1 MEAFDRTQKNAME
14 ANMKKIIGAATA
26 TVLGLGAFTTSAI
39 AETIVTADVLNVR
52 EKPTTESKVVEKVK
66 EGQKL
71 KVIHT
76 EEGWSKIDLNGK
88 ELFVSS
94 EYTKDIYHV
103 TANLLNVRTEA
114 NTESEILGRLKQDDV
129 IESTHQVKDGWLQ
142 FEYKGKT
149 AYANVSFLSSTA
161 LIEKKAEEK
170 TKRVAKVQK
179 AVKAKEEVKT
189 QKEAKVQEIAKAKE
203 TTKEQKETK
212 AEEIVKP
219 KEEAKVTERVK
230 VKEETKAE
238 EIVKPK
244 EEAKVTERV
253 KVKEETKAEEI
264 VKPKE
269 EAKVKEIEKEEAKA
283 QEIEKAKE
291 EAKAQEIAKA
301 KEEAKAQEIEKA
313 KEEAKAQEIAKAKEE
328 AKAQEIEK
336 AKEEEKAQE
345 IAKAKEEEKAQ
356 EIAKAKEE
364 EKAQEIAK
372 AKEEAKAQEIA
383 KAKEEAKAREIE
395 KAKEE
400 AKAKAQEIAKAK
412 KEAQAREIEEAKA
425 KEATKTQEVSKNNTQ
440 SAKRELTVVA
450 TAYTADPSENGTYG
464 GRVLTAMGHD
474 LTANPN
480 MRIIAVDPK
489 VIPLGSK
496 VWVEGYG
503 EAIAG
508 DTGSAI
514 KGNRIDVL
522 MGSKS
527 KAMNWGRQ
535 TVKVKVL

>member
-1 MEAFDRTQKNAME
+1 
-14 ANMKKIIGAATA
+14 MKKVIGAATA
-26 TVLGLGAFTTSAI
+26 TVFGLGAFTTTAT

-66 EGQKL
+66 NGQEL
-71 KVIHT
+71 KVINT
-76 EEGWSKIDLNGK
+76 EDGWSKIELNGK
-88 ELFVSS
+88 EVFVSS
-94 EYTKDIYHV
+94 EFTKDVYHV

-114 NTESEILGRLKQDDV
+114 NTDSEILGRLKKDDV

-161 LIEKKAEEK
+161 PTEKKTEEK
-170 TKRVAKVQK
+170 TKQVAKVQK
-179 AVKAKEEVKT
+179 SVKEKKEIKT
-189 QKEAKVQEIAKAKE
+189 QKVAKAKE
-203 TTKEQKETK
+203 TTKAQ
-212 AEEIVKP
+212 EIVKP
-219 KEEAKVTERVK
+219 KEEAKVVK
-230 VKEETKAE
+230 VKEELKAQ
-238 EIVKPK
+238 
-244 EEAKVTERV
+244 
-253 KVKEETKAEEI
+253 EI

-269 EAKVKEIEKEEAKA
+269 EAKVKEEVKV
-283 QEIEKAKE
+283 
-291 EAKAQEIAKA
+291 
-301 KEEAKAQEIEKA
+301 
-313 KEEAKAQEIAKAKEE
+313 
-328 AKAQEIEK
+328 
-336 AKEEEKAQE
+336 KEEEKAQEIVKPKEEAKIKEEVKVKEEEKVQE

-364 EKAQEIAK
+364 EKAREIVKAKEEEKAREIGKAKEEEKAREIAKVKEEEKAREIAK
-372 AKEEAKAQEIA
+372 AKEEEKAREIAKAKEEERVREIAKAKEEEKAQEIA
-383 KAKEEAKAREIE
+383 KAKEEEKVREIA

-400 AKAKAQEIAKAK
+400 EKAQEIAKAK
-412 KEAQAREIEEAKA
+412 EEERA
-425 KEATKTQEVSKNNTQ
+425 KEASKNNIQ

-535 TVKVKVL
+535 TVKVKIL

>member
-1 MEAFDRTQKNAME
+1 
-14 ANMKKIIGAATA
+14 MKKVIGAATA
-26 TVLGLGAFTTSAI
+26 TVFGLGAFTTTAT

-66 EGQKL
+66 NGQEL
-71 KVIHT
+71 KVINT
-76 EEGWSKIDLNGK
+76 EDGWSKIELNGK
-88 ELFVSS
+88 EVFVSS
-94 EYTKDIYHV
+94 EFTKDVYHV

-114 NTESEILGRLKQDDV
+114 NTDSEILGRLKKDDV

-161 LIEKKAEEK
+161 PTEKKTEEK
-170 TKRVAKVQK
+170 TKQVAKVQK
-179 AVKAKEEVKT
+179 SVKEKKEVKT
-189 QKEAKVQEIAKAKE
+189 QKVAKAKE
-203 TTKEQKETK
+203 TTKAQ
-212 AEEIVKP
+212 EIVKP
-219 KEEAKVTERVK
+219 KEEAKVVK
-230 VKEETKAE
+230 VKEEGKAQ

-244 EEAKVTERV
+244 EEG
-253 KVKEETKAEEI
+253 KAQEI

-269 EAKVKEIEKEEAKA
+269 EAKVKEEVKVKEEEKAQEIVKPKEEAK
-283 QEIEKAKE
+283 IKE
-291 EAKAQEIAKA
+291 EVKVKEEEKVQEIAKA
-301 KEEAKAQEIEKA
+301 KEEEKV
-313 KEEAKAQEIAKAKEE
+313 
-328 AKAQEIEK
+328 
-336 AKEEEKAQE
+336 QE
-345 IAKAKEEEKAQ
+345 IAKAKEEEKAR

-364 EKAQEIAK
+364 EKAREIAK
-372 AKEEAKAQEIA
+372 AKEEKAREIA
-383 KAKEEAKAREIE
+383 KAKEEER
-395 KAKEE
+395 
-400 AKAKAQEIAKAK
+400 
-412 KEAQAREIEEAKA
+412 A
-425 KEATKTQEVSKNNTQ
+425 KEASKNNIQ

-480 MRIIAVDPK
+480 IRIIAVDPK

-527 KAMNWGRQ
+527 KAMNWGRK
-535 TVKVKVL
+535 TVKVKIL

>member
-1 MEAFDRTQKNAME
+1 
-14 ANMKKIIGAATA
+14 MKKVIGAATA
-26 TVLGLGAFTTSAI
+26 TVFGLGAFTTTAT

-66 EGQKL
+66 NGQEL
-71 KVIHT
+71 KVINT
-76 EEGWSKIDLNGK
+76 EDGWSKIELNGK
-88 ELFVSS
+88 EVFVSS
-94 EYTKDIYHV
+94 EFTKDVYHV

-114 NTESEILGRLKQDDV
+114 NTDSEILGRLKKDDV

-161 LIEKKAEEK
+161 PTEKKTEEK
-170 TKRVAKVQK
+170 TKQVAKVQK
-179 AVKAKEEVKT
+179 SVKEKKEVKT
-189 QKEAKVQEIAKAKE
+189 QKVAKAKE
-203 TTKEQKETK
+203 TTKAQ
-212 AEEIVKP
+212 EIVKP
-219 KEEAKVTERVK
+219 KEEAKVVK
-230 VKEETKAE
+230 VKEELKAQ
-238 EIVKPK
+238 
-244 EEAKVTERV
+244 
-253 KVKEETKAEEI
+253 EI

-269 EAKVKEIEKEEAKA
+269 EAKVKEEVKVKEEEKAQEIVKPKEEAK
-283 QEIEKAKE
+283 IKE
-291 EAKAQEIAKA
+291 EVKV
-301 KEEAKAQEIEKA
+301 
-313 KEEAKAQEIAKAKEE
+313 
-328 AKAQEIEK
+328 
-336 AKEEEKAQE
+336 KEEEKAQE

-364 EKAQEIAK
+364 EKAREIAK
-372 AKEEAKAQEIA
+372 AKEEE
-383 KAKEEAKAREIE
+383 R
-395 KAKEE
+395 
-400 AKAKAQEIAKAK
+400 
-412 KEAQAREIEEAKA
+412 A
-425 KEATKTQEVSKNNTQ
+425 KEASKNNIQ

-535 TVKVKVL
+535 TVKVKIL

>member
-1 MEAFDRTQKNAME
+1 
-14 ANMKKIIGAATA
+14 MKKIIGAATA
-26 TVLGLGAFTTSAI
+26 TVFGLGAFTTSAI

-52 EKPTTESKVVEKVK
+52 EKPTTESKVIEKVK

-71 KVIHT
+71 KVINT

-94 EYTKDIYHV
+94 EFTKDIYHV
-103 TANLLNVRTEA
+103 TANLLNVRSEA
-114 NTESEILGRLKQDDV
+114 NTESEILGRLKKDDV
-129 IESTHQVKDGWLQ
+129 IESTHQAKDGWLQ

-161 LIEKKAEEK
+161 PSEKKAGEK
-170 TKRVAKVQK
+170 TKQVAKVQK
-179 AVKAKEEVKT
+179 AVKAKEEAKT
-189 QKEAKVQEIAKAKE
+189 QKVAKIQEIAKTKETTKMLEEVKVQEVAKGKEEKKVQEIAKPKEETKVQEIAKPKEEAKVKEVEKVKEEAKAQEIAKAKEEAKVQEIAKAKE
-203 TTKEQKETK
+203 
-212 AEEIVKP
+212 
-219 KEEAKVTERVK
+219 
-230 VKEETKAE
+230 
-238 EIVKPK
+238 
-244 EEAKVTERV
+244 
-253 KVKEETKAEEI
+253 
-264 VKPKE
+264 
-269 EAKVKEIEKEEAKA
+269 EAKVKEVEKV
-283 QEIEKAKE
+283 KE

-328 AKAQEIEK
+328 AKAQEIAR
-336 AKEEEKAQE
+336 AKEEA
-345 IAKAKEEEKAQ
+345 
-356 EIAKAKEE
+356 
-364 EKAQEIAK
+364 KAQEIAK

-383 KAKEEAKAREIE
+383 RAKEEAKAQEIARAKEEAKAREIE

-400 AKAKAQEIAKAK
+400 AKAK
-412 KEAQAREIEEAKA
+412 EE
-425 KEATKTQEVSKNNTQ
+425 SKNNTQ

-535 TVKVKVL
+535 TVKVKIL

>member
-1 MEAFDRTQKNAME
+1 
-14 ANMKKIIGAATA
+14 MKKVIGAATA
-26 TVLGLGAFTTSAI
+26 TVFGLGAFTTTAT

-66 EGQKL
+66 NGQEL
-71 KVIHT
+71 KVINT
-76 EEGWSKIDLNGK
+76 EDGWSKIELNGK
-88 ELFVSS
+88 EVFVSS
-94 EYTKDIYHV
+94 EFTKDIYHV

-114 NTESEILGRLKQDDV
+114 NTESKILGRLKKDDV
-129 IESTHQVKDGWLQ
+129 IESTNQVKDGWLQ

-149 AYANVSFLSSTA
+149 AYVNVSFLSSTA
-161 LIEKKAEEK
+161 PVEKKADEK
-170 TKRVAKVQK
+170 TKQVAKVQK
-179 AVKAKEEVKT
+179 MVKAKEEAKT
-189 QKEAKVQEIAKAKE
+189 QKVTKAKETIKPKEEEKVQEVVKPKEEEKVQEVAKPKEEEKVQEVVKPKEEEKVQEVAKPKEEEKVQEVVKPKEEEKVQEVAKPKEEEKVQEVAKPKEEAKVQEV
-203 TTKEQKETK
+203 
-212 AEEIVKP
+212 VKP
-219 KEEAKVTERVK
+219 KEEAKVQ
-230 VKEETKAE
+230 
-238 EIVKPK
+238 
-244 EEAKVTERV
+244 EEA
-253 KVKEETKAEEI
+253 
-264 VKPKE
+264 
-269 EAKVKEIEKEEAKA
+269 
-283 QEIEKAKE
+283 
-291 EAKAQEIAKA
+291 
-301 KEEAKAQEIEKA
+301 
-313 KEEAKAQEIAKAKEE
+313 
-328 AKAQEIEK
+328 
-336 AKEEEKAQE
+336 
-345 IAKAKEEEKAQ
+345 
-356 EIAKAKEE
+356 
-364 EKAQEIAK
+364 KAQEIAK

-383 KAKEEAKAREIE
+383 KAKEEEKAREIA

-400 AKAKAQEIAKAK
+400 AKAQEIAKAK
-412 KEAQAREIEEAKA
+412 EEEKAREIAKAKEEAKA
-425 KEATKTQEVSKNNTQ
+425 REIAKAKEEAKAREAIKAKEESKNNTQ

-535 TVKVKVL
+535 TVKVKIL

>member
-1 MEAFDRTQKNAME
+1 
-14 ANMKKIIGAATA
+14 MKKIIGAATA
-26 TVLGLGAFTTSAI
+26 TVFGLGAFTTSAI

-52 EKPTTESKVVEKVK
+52 EKPTTESKVIEKVK

-71 KVIHT
+71 KVINT

-94 EYTKDIYHV
+94 EFTKDIYHV
-103 TANLLNVRTEA
+103 TANLLNVRSEA
-114 NTESEILGRLKQDDV
+114 NTESEILGRLKKDDV
-129 IESTHQVKDGWLQ
+129 IESTHQAKDGWLQ

-161 LIEKKAEEK
+161 PSEKKAGEK
-170 TKRVAKVQK
+170 AKQVAKVQK
-179 AVKAKEEVKT
+179 AVKAKEEDKT
-189 QKEAKVQEIAKAKE
+189 QKLAKIQEIAKTKETTKVLEEVKVQEVAKGKEEKKVQEIAK
-203 TTKEQKETK
+203 
-212 AEEIVKP
+212 P
-219 KEEAKVTERVK
+219 
-230 VKEETKAE
+230 KEETKVQ
-238 EIVKPK
+238 EI
-244 EEAKVTERV
+244 A
-253 KVKEETKAEEI
+253 
-264 VKPKE
+264 KPKE
-269 EAKVKEIEKEEAKA
+269 EAKVKEVEKV
-283 QEIEKAKE
+283 KE

-301 KEEAKAQEIEKA
+301 KEEAKV
-313 KEEAKAQEIAKAKEE
+313 QEIAKAKEE
-328 AKAQEIEK
+328 AKVKEVEK
-336 AKEEEKAQE
+336 VKEEAKVQE
-345 IAKAKEEEKAQ
+345 IAKAKEEAKVQ

-364 EKAQEIAK
+364 AKAQEIAK

-383 KAKEEAKAREIE
+383 KAKEEAKAREIAKAKEEAKAQEIARAKEEAKAREIE

-400 AKAKAQEIAKAK
+400 AKAK
-412 KEAQAREIEEAKA
+412 EE
-425 KEATKTQEVSKNNTQ
+425 SKNNTQ

-535 TVKVKVL
+535 TVKVKIL

>member
-1 MEAFDRTQKNAME
+1 
-14 ANMKKIIGAATA
+14 MKKVIGAATA
-26 TVLGLGAFTTSAI
+26 TVFGLGAFTTTAT

-66 EGQKL
+66 NGEEL
-71 KVIHT
+71 KVINT
-76 EEGWSKIDLNGK
+76 EDGWSKIELNGK
-88 ELFVSS
+88 EVFVSS
-94 EYTKDIYHV
+94 EFTKDIYHV
-103 TANLLNVRTEA
+103 TADLLNVRSES
-114 NTESEILGRLKQDDV
+114 NTESKILGRLKKDDV
-129 IESTHQVKDGWLQ
+129 IESTKQVKDGWLQ

-149 AYANVSFLSSTA
+149 AYVNVSFLSSKA
-161 LIEKKAEEK
+161 PIEKKADEK
-170 TKRVAKVQK
+170 TKQVAKVQK
-179 AVKAKEEVKT
+179 SVKAKEEAKT
-189 QKEAKVQEIAKAKE
+189 QKITKAKETIKPKEEVKVQEVAKPKEEVKVPKPKEEVKVQEVAKPKEEVKVQEVAKPKEEVKVQEEAKAKEEAKVQEIAKAKE
-203 TTKEQKETK
+203 E
-212 AEEIVKP
+212 
-219 KEEAKVTERVK
+219 VK
-230 VKEETKAE
+230 V
-238 EIVKPK
+238 
-244 EEAKVTERV
+244 
-253 KVKEETKAEEI
+253 
-264 VKPKE
+264 
-269 EAKVKEIEKEEAKA
+269 
-283 QEIEKAKE
+283 QEIAKAKE

-301 KEEAKAQEIEKA
+301 KEEV
-313 KEEAKAQEIAKAKEE
+313 KAQEIAKAKEE
-328 AKAQEIEK
+328 AKAR
-336 AKEEEKAQE
+336 E
-345 IAKAKEEEKAQ
+345 IAKAKEE
-356 EIAKAKEE
+356 AKAR
-364 EKAQEIAK
+364 EIAK

-383 KAKEEAKAREIE
+383 KAKEEAKAREIA

-400 AKAKAQEIAKAK
+400 AKAREIAKAK
-412 KEAQAREIEEAKA
+412 EEAKA
-425 KEATKTQEVSKNNTQ
+425 REIAKAKEEAKAREALKAKEESKNNAQ

-535 TVKVKVL
+535 TVKVKIL

>member
-1 MEAFDRTQKNAME
+1 
-14 ANMKKIIGAATA
+14 MKKIIGAATA
-26 TVLGLGAFTTSAI
+26 TVFGLGAFTTSAI

-52 EKPTTESKVVEKVK
+52 EKPTTESKVIEKVK

-71 KVIHT
+71 KVINT

-94 EYTKDIYHV
+94 EFTKDIYHV
-103 TANLLNVRTEA
+103 TANLLNVRSEA
-114 NTESEILGRLKQDDV
+114 NTESEILGRLKKDDV
-129 IESTHQVKDGWLQ
+129 IESTHQAKDGWLQ

-161 LIEKKAEEK
+161 PSEKKAGEK
-170 TKRVAKVQK
+170 TKQVAKVQK
-179 AVKAKEEVKT
+179 AVKAKEEAKT
-189 QKEAKVQEIAKAKE
+189 QKVAKIQEIAKTKETTKMLEEVKVQEVAKGKEEKKVQEIAK
-203 TTKEQKETK
+203 
-212 AEEIVKP
+212 P
-219 KEEAKVTERVK
+219 
-230 VKEETKAE
+230 KEETKVQ
-238 EIVKPK
+238 EI
-244 EEAKVTERV
+244 A
-253 KVKEETKAEEI
+253 
-264 VKPKE
+264 KPKE
-269 EAKVKEIEKEEAKA
+269 EAKVKEVEKV
-283 QEIEKAKE
+283 KE

-301 KEEAKAQEIEKA
+301 KEEAKV
-313 KEEAKAQEIAKAKEE
+313 QEIAKAKEE
-328 AKAQEIEK
+328 AKVKEVEK
-336 AKEEEKAQE
+336 VKEEA
-345 IAKAKEEEKAQ
+345 
-356 EIAKAKEE
+356 
-364 EKAQEIAK
+364 KAQEIAK

-383 KAKEEAKAREIE
+383 KAKEEAKAQEIA

-400 AKAKAQEIAKAK
+400 AKAQEIARAKEEAKAQEIAKAK
-412 KEAQAREIEEAKA
+412 EEAKAQEIARAKEEAKAQEIARAKEEAKA
-425 KEATKTQEVSKNNTQ
+425 KEESKNNTQ

-535 TVKVKVL
+535 TVKVKIL

>member
-1 MEAFDRTQKNAME
+1 MEVFDRIQKKIME
-14 ANMKKIIGAATA
+14 ANMKKVIGAATA
-26 TVLGLGAFTTSAI
+26 TVFGLGAFTTTAT

-66 EGQKL
+66 NGEEL
-71 KVIHT
+71 KVINT
-76 EEGWSKIDLNGK
+76 EDGWSKIELNGK
-88 ELFVSS
+88 EVFVSS
-94 EYTKDIYHV
+94 EFTKDIYHV
-103 TANLLNVRTEA
+103 TADLLNVRSES
-114 NTESEILGRLKQDDV
+114 NTESKILGRLKKDDV
-129 IESTHQVKDGWLQ
+129 IESTNQVKDGWLQ

-149 AYANVSFLSSTA
+149 AYVNVSFLSSTA
-161 LIEKKAEEK
+161 PVEKKADEK
-170 TKRVAKVQK
+170 TKQVAKVQK
-179 AVKAKEEVKT
+179 MV
-189 QKEAKVQEIAKAKE
+189 
-203 TTKEQKETK
+203 
-212 AEEIVKP
+212 
-219 KEEAKVTERVK
+219 
-230 VKEETKAE
+230 
-238 EIVKPK
+238 
-244 EEAKVTERV
+244 
-253 KVKEETKAEEI
+253 
-264 VKPKE
+264 
-269 EAKVKEIEKEEAKA
+269 
-283 QEIEKAKE
+283 KAKE
-291 EAKAQEIAKA
+291 EAKTQKVTKA
-301 KEEAKAQEIEKA
+301 KETIKP
-313 KEEAKAQEIAKAKEE
+313 
-328 AKAQEIEK
+328 
-336 AKEEEKAQE
+336 KEEEKVQE
-345 IAKAKEEEKAQ
+345 VVKVQEEAKVQEVAKPKEEEKVQEVVKPKEEEKVQEVVKPKEEEKVQEEAKAKEEEKAR

-372 AKEEAKAQEIA
+372 AKEEAKAQEIVKAKEEAKAREIAKAKEEAKAQEIAKAKEEEKAREIA
-383 KAKEEAKAREIE
+383 KAKEEAKAREAI

-400 AKAKAQEIAKAK
+400 
-412 KEAQAREIEEAKA
+412 
-425 KEATKTQEVSKNNTQ
+425 SKNNTQ

-535 TVKVKVL
+535 TVKVKIL

>member
-1 MEAFDRTQKNAME
+1 MEAFDRIQKNIME
-14 ANMKKIIGAATA
+14 AHMKKVIGAATA
-26 TVLGLGAFTTSAI
+26 TVFGLGAFTTTAT

-66 EGQKL
+66 NGQEL
-71 KVIHT
+71 KVINT
-76 EEGWSKIDLNGK
+76 EDGWSKIELNGK
-88 ELFVSS
+88 EVFVSS
-94 EYTKDIYHV
+94 EFTKDIYHV

-114 NTESEILGRLKQDDV
+114 NTESKILGRLKKDDV
-129 IESTHQVKDGWLQ
+129 IESTNQVKDGWLQ

-149 AYANVSFLSSTA
+149 AYVNVSFLSSTA
-161 LIEKKAEEK
+161 PVEKKADEK
-170 TKRVAKVQK
+170 TKQVAKVQK
-179 AVKAKEEVKT
+179 MVKAKEEAKT
-189 QKEAKVQEIAKAKE
+189 QKVTKAKETIKPKEEEKVQEVVKPKEEEKVQEVAKPKEEAKVQEVAKPKEEEKVQEVVKPKEEEKVQEVAKP
-203 TTKEQKETK
+203 KE
-212 AEEIVKP
+212 EEKVQEVVKP
-219 KEEAKVTERVK
+219 KEEAKVQEV
-230 VKEETKAE
+230 
-238 EIVKPK
+238 VKPK
-244 EEAKVTERV
+244 EEAKVQ
-253 KVKEETKAEEI
+253 
-264 VKPKE
+264 E
-269 EAKVKEIEKEEAKA
+269 EA
-283 QEIEKAKE
+283 
-291 EAKAQEIAKA
+291 
-301 KEEAKAQEIEKA
+301 
-313 KEEAKAQEIAKAKEE
+313 
-328 AKAQEIEK
+328 
-336 AKEEEKAQE
+336 
-345 IAKAKEEEKAQ
+345 
-356 EIAKAKEE
+356 
-364 EKAQEIAK
+364 KAQEIAK

-383 KAKEEAKAREIE
+383 KAKEEEKAREIA

-400 AKAKAQEIAKAK
+400 AKAQEIAKAK
-412 KEAQAREIEEAKA
+412 EEEKAREIAKAKEEAKA
-425 KEATKTQEVSKNNTQ
+425 REIAKAKEEAKAREAIKAKEESKNNTQ

-535 TVKVKVL
+535 TVKVKIL

>member
-1 MEAFDRTQKNAME
+1 
-14 ANMKKIIGAATA
+14 MKKIIGAATA
-26 TVLGLGAFTTSAI
+26 TVFGLGAFTTSAI

-52 EKPTTESKVVEKVK
+52 EKPTTESKVIEKVK

-71 KVIHT
+71 KVINT

-94 EYTKDIYHV
+94 EFTKDIYHV
-103 TANLLNVRTEA
+103 TANLLNVRSEA
-114 NTESEILGRLKQDDV
+114 NTESEILGRLKKDDV
-129 IESTHQVKDGWLQ
+129 IESTHQAKDGWLQ

-161 LIEKKAEEK
+161 PSEKKAGEK
-170 TKRVAKVQK
+170 TKQVAKVQK
-179 AVKAKEEVKT
+179 AVKAKEEAKT
-189 QKEAKVQEIAKAKE
+189 QKVAKIQEIAKTKETTKVLEEVKVQEVAKSKEEKKVQEIAK
-203 TTKEQKETK
+203 
-212 AEEIVKP
+212 P
-219 KEEAKVTERVK
+219 
-230 VKEETKAE
+230 KEETKVQ
-238 EIVKPK
+238 EI
-244 EEAKVTERV
+244 A
-253 KVKEETKAEEI
+253 
-264 VKPKE
+264 KPKE
-269 EAKVKEIEKEEAKA
+269 EAKVKEVEKVKEEAKT
-283 QEIEKAKE
+283 
-291 EAKAQEIAKA
+291 QEIAKP
-301 KEEAKAQEIEKA
+301 KEETKV
-313 KEEAKAQEIAKAKEE
+313 
-328 AKAQEIEK
+328 
-336 AKEEEKAQE
+336 
-345 IAKAKEEEKAQ
+345 
-356 EIAKAKEE
+356 
-364 EKAQEIAK
+364 QEIAK

-383 KAKEEAKAREIE
+383 KSKEEAKAQEIVKAKEEAKAQEIAKSKEEAKAQEIVKAKEEAKAQEIARAKEEAKAREIE

-400 AKAKAQEIAKAK
+400 AKAK
-412 KEAQAREIEEAKA
+412 EE
-425 KEATKTQEVSKNNTQ
+425 SKNNTQ

-535 TVKVKVL
+535 TVKVKIL

>member
-1 MEAFDRTQKNAME
+1 
-14 ANMKKIIGAATA
+14 MKKVIGAATA
-26 TVLGLGAFTTSAI
+26 TVFGLGAFTTTAT

-66 EGQKL
+66 NGEEL
-71 KVIHT
+71 KVINT
-76 EEGWSKIDLNGK
+76 EDGWSKIELNGK
-88 ELFVSS
+88 EVFVSS
-94 EYTKDIYHV
+94 EFTKDIYHV
-103 TANLLNVRTEA
+103 TADLLNVRSES
-114 NTESEILGRLKQDDV
+114 NTESKILGRLKKDDV
-129 IESTHQVKDGWLQ
+129 IESTKQVKDGWLQ

-149 AYANVSFLSSTA
+149 AYVNVSFLSSKA
-161 LIEKKAEEK
+161 PIEKKADEK
-170 TKRVAKVQK
+170 TKQVAKVQK
-179 AVKAKEEVKT
+179 SVKAKEEAKT
-189 QKEAKVQEIAKAKE
+189 QKITKAKETIKPKEEVKVQEVAKPKEEVKVQEVAKPKEEVKVQEEAKAKEEAKVQEIAKAKE
-203 TTKEQKETK
+203 E
-212 AEEIVKP
+212 
-219 KEEAKVTERVK
+219 VK
-230 VKEETKAE
+230 V
-238 EIVKPK
+238 
-244 EEAKVTERV
+244 
-253 KVKEETKAEEI
+253 
-264 VKPKE
+264 
-269 EAKVKEIEKEEAKA
+269 
-283 QEIEKAKE
+283 QEIAKAKE

-301 KEEAKAQEIEKA
+301 KEEV
-313 KEEAKAQEIAKAKEE
+313 KAQEIAKAKEE
-328 AKAQEIEK
+328 AKAR
-336 AKEEEKAQE
+336 E
-345 IAKAKEEEKAQ
+345 IAKAKEE
-356 EIAKAKEE
+356 AKAR
-364 EKAQEIAK
+364 EIAK

-383 KAKEEAKAREIE
+383 KAKEEAKAREIA

-400 AKAKAQEIAKAK
+400 AKAREIAKAK
-412 KEAQAREIEEAKA
+412 EEAKA
-425 KEATKTQEVSKNNTQ
+425 REIAKAKEEAKAREALKAKEESKNNAQ

-489 VIPLGSK
+489 VIPFGSK

-535 TVKVKVL
+535 TVKVKIL

>member
-1 MEAFDRTQKNAME
+1 
-14 ANMKKIIGAATA
+14 MKKVIGAATA
-26 TVLGLGAFTTSAI
+26 TVFGLGAFTTTAT

-66 EGQKL
+66 NGEEL
-71 KVIHT
+71 KVINT
-76 EEGWSKIDLNGK
+76 EDGWSKIELNGK
-88 ELFVSS
+88 EVFVSS
-94 EYTKDIYHV
+94 EFTKDIYHV
-103 TANLLNVRTEA
+103 TADLLNVRSES
-114 NTESEILGRLKQDDV
+114 NTESKILGRLKKDDV
-129 IESTHQVKDGWLQ
+129 IESTKQVKDGWLQ

-149 AYANVSFLSSTA
+149 AYVNVSFLSSKA
-161 LIEKKAEEK
+161 PIEKKADEK
-170 TKRVAKVQK
+170 TKQVAKVQK
-179 AVKAKEEVKT
+179 SVKAKEEAKT
-189 QKEAKVQEIAKAKE
+189 QKITKAKETIKPKEEVKVQEVAKPKEEVKVQEVAKPKEEVKVQEVAKPKEEVKVQEVAKPKEEVKVQEEAKAKEEAKVQEIAKAKE
-203 TTKEQKETK
+203 E
-212 AEEIVKP
+212 
-219 KEEAKVTERVK
+219 VK
-230 VKEETKAE
+230 V
-238 EIVKPK
+238 
-244 EEAKVTERV
+244 
-253 KVKEETKAEEI
+253 
-264 VKPKE
+264 
-269 EAKVKEIEKEEAKA
+269 
-283 QEIEKAKE
+283 QEIAKAKE

-301 KEEAKAQEIEKA
+301 KEEV
-313 KEEAKAQEIAKAKEE
+313 KAQEIAKAKEE
-328 AKAQEIEK
+328 AKAR
-336 AKEEEKAQE
+336 E
-345 IAKAKEEEKAQ
+345 IAKAKEE
-356 EIAKAKEE
+356 AKAR
-364 EKAQEIAK
+364 EIAK

-383 KAKEEAKAREIE
+383 KAKEEAKAREIA

-400 AKAKAQEIAKAK
+400 AKAREIAKAK
-412 KEAQAREIEEAKA
+412 EEAKA
-425 KEATKTQEVSKNNTQ
+425 REIAKAKEEAKAREALKAKEESKNNAQ

-464 GRVLTAMGHD
+464 GRVLTAVGHD

-535 TVKVKVL
+535 TVKVKIL

>member
-1 MEAFDRTQKNAME
+1 
-14 ANMKKIIGAATA
+14 MKKIIGAATA

-114 NTESEILGRLKQDDV
+114 NTESEILGRLKKDDV

-161 LIEKKAEEK
+161 PSEKKAEEK
-170 TKRVAKVQK
+170 TKKVAKVQK
-179 AVKAKEEVKT
+179 AVKAKEEAKT
-189 QKEAKVQEIAKAKE
+189 QKVAKAQEEVKVQEEAKPREEAKVQEEAKPREEVKVQEEAK
-203 TTKEQKETK
+203 
-212 AEEIVKP
+212 P
-219 KEEAKVTERVK
+219 REEAKVQEEAKPREEVK
-230 VKEETKAE
+230 IQEVTK
-238 EIVKPK
+238 PR
-244 EEAKVTERV
+244 EEAKVQ
-253 KVKEETKAEEI
+253 
-264 VKPKE
+264 E
-269 EAKVKEIEKEEAKA
+269 EAKPREEVKVQEEAKPREEVKV
-283 QEIEKAKE
+283 QEEAKAKE

-301 KEEAKAQEIEKA
+301 KEEAKAQEIAKA

-328 AKAQEIEK
+328 AKAQEI
-336 AKEEEKAQE
+336 
-345 IAKAKEEEKAQ
+345 AKAKEEA
-356 EIAKAKEE
+356 
-364 EKAQEIAK
+364 KAQEIAK

-383 KAKEEAKAREIE
+383 KAKEEAKAREIAMAKE
-395 KAKEE
+395 EAKAREIAMAKEE
-400 AKAKAQEIAKAK
+400 AKAK
-412 KEAQAREIEEAKA
+412 
-425 KEATKTQEVSKNNTQ
+425 EVSKNNTQ

-496 VWVEGYG
+496 VWVENYG

>member
-1 MEAFDRTQKNAME
+1 ME
-14 ANMKKIIGAATA
+14 ANMKKVIGAATA
-26 TVLGLGAFTTSAI
+26 TVFGLGAFTTTAT

-66 EGQKL
+66 NGQEL
-71 KVIHT
+71 KVINT
-76 EEGWSKIDLNGK
+76 EDGWSKIELNGK
-88 ELFVSS
+88 EVFVSS
-94 EYTKDIYHV
+94 EFTKDVYHV

-114 NTESEILGRLKQDDV
+114 NTDSEILGRLKKDDV

-161 LIEKKAEEK
+161 PTEKKTEEK
-170 TKRVAKVQK
+170 TKQVAKVQK
-179 AVKAKEEVKT
+179 SVKEKKEVKT
-189 QKEAKVQEIAKAKE
+189 QKVAKAKE
-203 TTKEQKETK
+203 TTKAQ
-212 AEEIVKP
+212 EIVKP
-219 KEEAKVTERVK
+219 KEEAKVVK
-230 VKEETKAE
+230 VKEEGKAQ

-244 EEAKVTERV
+244 EEG
-253 KVKEETKAEEI
+253 KAQEI

-269 EAKVKEIEKEEAKA
+269 EAKVKEEVKV
-283 QEIEKAKE
+283 
-291 EAKAQEIAKA
+291 
-301 KEEAKAQEIEKA
+301 
-313 KEEAKAQEIAKAKEE
+313 
-328 AKAQEIEK
+328 
-336 AKEEEKAQE
+336 KEEEKAQEIVKPKEEAKIKEEVKVKEEEKVQE

-364 EKAQEIAK
+364 EKAREIVKAKEEEKAREIAK
-372 AKEEAKAQEIA
+372 AKEEEKAREIA
-383 KAKEEAKAREIE
+383 KAKEEERAR
-395 KAKEE
+395 
-400 AKAKAQEIAKAK
+400 EIAKAK
-412 KEAQAREIEEAKA
+412 EEERA
-425 KEATKTQEVSKNNTQ
+425 KEASKNNIQ

-535 TVKVKVL
+535 TVKVKIL

>member
-1 MEAFDRTQKNAME
+1 
-14 ANMKKIIGAATA
+14 MKKVIGAATA
-26 TVLGLGAFTTSAI
+26 TVFGLGAFTTTAT

-66 EGQKL
+66 NGQEL
-71 KVIHT
+71 KVINT
-76 EEGWSKIDLNGK
+76 EDGWSKIELDGK
-88 ELFVSS
+88 EVFVSS
-94 EYTKDIYHV
+94 EFTKDVYHV

-114 NTESEILGRLKQDDV
+114 NTDSEILGRLKKDDV

-161 LIEKKAEEK
+161 PTEKKTEEK
-170 TKRVAKVQK
+170 TKQVAKVQK
-179 AVKAKEEVKT
+179 SVKEKKEVKT
-189 QKEAKVQEIAKAKE
+189 QKVAKAKE
-203 TTKEQKETK
+203 TTKAQ
-212 AEEIVKP
+212 EIVKP
-219 KEEAKVTERVK
+219 KEEAKVVK
-230 VKEETKAE
+230 VKEEPKAQ

-244 EEAKVTERV
+244 EEG
-253 KVKEETKAEEI
+253 KAQEI

-269 EAKVKEIEKEEAKA
+269 EAKVKEEVKV
-283 QEIEKAKE
+283 
-291 EAKAQEIAKA
+291 
-301 KEEAKAQEIEKA
+301 
-313 KEEAKAQEIAKAKEE
+313 
-328 AKAQEIEK
+328 
-336 AKEEEKAQE
+336 KEEEKAQEIVKPKEEAKIKEEVKVKEEEKVQE

-364 EKAQEIAK
+364 EKAREIVKAKEEEKAREIAK
-372 AKEEAKAQEIA
+372 AKEEEKAREIA
-383 KAKEEAKAREIE
+383 KAKEEER
-395 KAKEE
+395 
-400 AKAKAQEIAKAK
+400 
-412 KEAQAREIEEAKA
+412 A
-425 KEATKTQEVSKNNTQ
+425 KEASKNNIQ

-535 TVKVKVL
+535 TVKVKIL

>member
-1 MEAFDRTQKNAME
+1 
-14 ANMKKIIGAATA
+14 MKKVIGAATA
-26 TVLGLGAFTTSAI
+26 TVFGLGAFTTTAT

-66 EGQKL
+66 NGQEL
-71 KVIHT
+71 KVINT
-76 EEGWSKIDLNGK
+76 EDGWSKIELNGK
-88 ELFVSS
+88 EVFVSS
-94 EYTKDIYHV
+94 EFTKDVYHV

-114 NTESEILGRLKQDDV
+114 NTDSEILGRLKKDDV

-161 LIEKKAEEK
+161 PTEKKTEEK
-170 TKRVAKVQK
+170 TKQVAKVQK
-179 AVKAKEEVKT
+179 SVKEKKEVKT
-189 QKEAKVQEIAKAKE
+189 QKVAKTKE
-203 TTKEQKETK
+203 TTKAQ
-212 AEEIVKP
+212 EIVKP
-219 KEEAKVTERVK
+219 KEEAKIKEEVK
-230 VKEETKAE
+230 VKEEPKVQ

-244 EEAKVTERV
+244 EEEKVKEEPKAQEVTKPKEEV
-253 KVKEETKAEEI
+253 KVKEEPKAQEI

-269 EAKVKEIEKEEAKA
+269 EAKVKEEVKEEVKVKEEPKA
-283 QEIEKAKE
+283 QEMVKPKE
-291 EAKAQEIAKA
+291 EV
-301 KEEAKAQEIEKA
+301 
-313 KEEAKAQEIAKAKEE
+313 
-328 AKAQEIEK
+328 K

-345 IAKAKEEEKAQ
+345 IAKAKEEEKAREIARAKEEEKAKEIAKAKAK

-364 EKAQEIAK
+364 ERAREIAKAKAKAKEEEKAREIAK
-372 AKEEAKAQEIA
+372 AKEEERAREIA
-383 KAKEEAKAREIE
+383 KAKEEERAK
-395 KAKEE
+395 
-400 AKAKAQEIAKAK
+400 
-412 KEAQAREIEEAKA
+412 
-425 KEATKTQEVSKNNTQ
+425 EVSKNNIQ

-527 KAMNWGRQ
+527 KAMNWGRK
-535 TVKVKVL
+535 TVKVKIL

>member
-1 MEAFDRTQKNAME
+1 
-14 ANMKKIIGAATA
+14 MKKVIGAATA
-26 TVLGLGAFTTSAI
+26 TVFGLGAFTTTAI

-66 EGQKL
+66 KGQEL
-71 KVIHT
+71 TVINT
-76 EEGWSKIDLNGK
+76 EDGWSKIDLNGK
-88 ELFVSS
+88 EVFVSS
-94 EYTKDIYHV
+94 EFTKDVYHV
-103 TANLLNVRTEA
+103 TANLLNVRSDA
-114 NTESEILGRLKQDDV
+114 NTESEILGRLKKDDV

-161 LIEKKAEEK
+161 PVEKKAEEK
-170 TKRVAKVQK
+170 TKQVAKVQK
-179 AVKAKEEVKT
+179 TVKAKEEAKT
-189 QKEAKVQEIAKAKE
+189 QKVAKA
-203 TTKEQKETK
+203 
-212 AEEIVKP
+212 
-219 KEEAKVTERVK
+219 
-230 VKEETKAE
+230 
-238 EIVKPK
+238 
-244 EEAKVTERV
+244 
-253 KVKEETKAEEI
+253 
-264 VKPKE
+264 
-269 EAKVKEIEKEEAKA
+269 KEEAKA
-283 QEIEKAKE
+283 QEIVKAKE

-301 KEEAKAQEIEKA
+301 KEEA
-313 KEEAKAQEIAKAKEE
+313 
-328 AKAQEIEK
+328 
-336 AKEEEKAQE
+336 
-345 IAKAKEEEKAQ
+345 
-356 EIAKAKEE
+356 
-364 EKAQEIAK
+364 KAQEIAK

-383 KAKEEAKAREIE
+383 KAKEEAKAREIA

-400 AKAKAQEIAKAK
+400 AKAQEIAKAK
-412 KEAQAREIEEAKA
+412 EEAKA
-425 KEATKTQEVSKNNTQ
+425 REIAKAREESKNNIQ

-535 TVKVKVL
+535 TVKVKIL

>member
-1 MEAFDRTQKNAME
+1 MEAFDRIQKNIME
-14 ANMKKIIGAATA
+14 AHMKKVIGAATA
-26 TVLGLGAFTTSAI
+26 TVFGLGAFTTTAT

-66 EGQKL
+66 NGQEL
-71 KVIHT
+71 KVINT
-76 EEGWSKIDLNGK
+76 EDGWSKIELNGK
-88 ELFVSS
+88 EVFVSS
-94 EYTKDIYHV
+94 EFTKDIYHV

-114 NTESEILGRLKQDDV
+114 NTESKILGRLKKDDV
-129 IESTHQVKDGWLQ
+129 IESTNQVKDGWLQ

-149 AYANVSFLSSTA
+149 AYVNVSFLSSTA
-161 LIEKKAEEK
+161 PVEKKADEK
-170 TKRVAKVQK
+170 TKQVAKVQK
-179 AVKAKEEVKT
+179 MVKAKEEAKT
-189 QKEAKVQEIAKAKE
+189 QKVTKAKETIKPKEEEKVQEVVKPKEEEKVQEVVKPKEEEKVQEVVKPKEEEKVQEVAKPKEEAKVQEVAKPKEEAKVQE
-203 TTKEQKETK
+203 V
-212 AEEIVKP
+212 VKP
-219 KEEAKVTERVK
+219 KEEAKV
-230 VKEETKAE
+230 
-238 EIVKPK
+238 
-244 EEAKVTERV
+244 
-253 KVKEETKAEEI
+253 
-264 VKPKE
+264 
-269 EAKVKEIEKEEAKA
+269 
-283 QEIEKAKE
+283 QE

-301 KEEAKAQEIEKA
+301 KEEAKAQEIAKA
-313 KEEAKAQEIAKAKEE
+313 KEEEKAREIAKAKEE
-328 AKAQEIEK
+328 A
-336 AKEEEKAQE
+336 
-345 IAKAKEEEKAQ
+345 
-356 EIAKAKEE
+356 
-364 EKAQEIAK
+364 KAQEIAK

-383 KAKEEAKAREIE
+383 KAKEEAKAQEIA

-400 AKAKAQEIAKAK
+400 EKAREIAKAKEEAKAQEIAKAK
-412 KEAQAREIEEAKA
+412 EEAKA
-425 KEATKTQEVSKNNTQ
+425 REIAKAKEEAKAREAIKAKEESKNNTQ

-527 KAMNWGRQ
+527 KAMDWGRQ
-535 TVKVKVL
+535 TVKVKIL

>member
-1 MEAFDRTQKNAME
+1 
-14 ANMKKIIGAATA
+14 MKKVIGAATA
-26 TVLGLGAFTTSAI
+26 TVFGLGAFTTTAT

-66 EGQKL
+66 NGEEL
-71 KVIHT
+71 KVINT
-76 EEGWSKIDLNGK
+76 EDGWSKIELNGK
-88 ELFVSS
+88 EVFVSS
-94 EYTKDIYHV
+94 EFTKDIYHV
-103 TANLLNVRTEA
+103 TADLLNVRSES
-114 NTESEILGRLKQDDV
+114 NTESKILGRLKKDDV
-129 IESTHQVKDGWLQ
+129 IESTNQVKDGWLQ

-149 AYANVSFLSSTA
+149 AYVNVSFLSSKA
-161 LIEKKAEEK
+161 PVEKKADEK
-170 TKRVAKVQK
+170 TKQVAKVQK
-179 AVKAKEEVKT
+179 SVKAKEEAKT
-189 QKEAKVQEIAKAKE
+189 QKITKAKETIKPKEEVKVQEVVKPKEEVKVQEVVKPKEEVKVQEVVKPKEEVKTKEEVKVQEVVKPKEEVKVQEVVKPKEEVKVQEVVKPKEEVKVQEVVKPKEEVKVQEVAKAKEEAKVQEIA
-203 TTKEQKETK
+203 
-212 AEEIVKP
+212 
-219 KEEAKVTERVK
+219 
-230 VKEETKAE
+230 
-238 EIVKPK
+238 
-244 EEAKVTERV
+244 
-253 KVKEETKAEEI
+253 
-264 VKPKE
+264 
-269 EAKVKEIEKEEAKA
+269 
-283 QEIEKAKE
+283 KAKE

-301 KEEAKAQEIEKA
+301 KEEAKAQEIAKA

-328 AKAQEIEK
+328 AKAQEI
-336 AKEEEKAQE
+336 
-345 IAKAKEEEKAQ
+345 AKAKEEA
-356 EIAKAKEE
+356 
-364 EKAQEIAK
+364 KAQEIAK

-383 KAKEEAKAREIE
+383 KAKEEAKAREIAKAKE
-395 KAKEE
+395 KAK
-400 AKAKAQEIAKAK
+400 AREIAKAK
-412 KEAQAREIEEAKA
+412 EEEKAREALKA
-425 KEATKTQEVSKNNTQ
+425 KEESKNNVQ

-535 TVKVKVL
+535 TVKVKIL

>member
-1 MEAFDRTQKNAME
+1 
-14 ANMKKIIGAATA
+14 MKKVIGAATA
-26 TVLGLGAFTTSAI
+26 TVFGLGAFTTTAT

-66 EGQKL
+66 NGEEL
-71 KVIHT
+71 KVINT
-76 EEGWSKIDLNGK
+76 EDGWSKIELNGK
-88 ELFVSS
+88 EVFVSS
-94 EYTKDIYHV
+94 EFTKDIYHV
-103 TANLLNVRTEA
+103 TADLLNVRSES
-114 NTESEILGRLKQDDV
+114 NTESKILGRLKKDDV
-129 IESTHQVKDGWLQ
+129 IESTKQVKDGWLQ

-149 AYANVSFLSSTA
+149 AYVNASFLSSKA
-161 LIEKKAEEK
+161 PIEKKADEK
-170 TKRVAKVQK
+170 TKQVAKVQK
-179 AVKAKEEVKT
+179 SVKAKEEAKT
-189 QKEAKVQEIAKAKE
+189 QKITKAKETIKPKEEVKVQEVAKPKEEVKVQEVAKPKEEVKVQEVAKPKEEMKVQEVVKPKEEMKVQEVAKPKEEVKVQEVAKPKEEVKVQEVVKPKEEAKVQEIAKAKE
-203 TTKEQKETK
+203 
-212 AEEIVKP
+212 
-219 KEEAKVTERVK
+219 EAKV
-230 VKEETKAE
+230 
-238 EIVKPK
+238 
-244 EEAKVTERV
+244 
-253 KVKEETKAEEI
+253 
-264 VKPKE
+264 
-269 EAKVKEIEKEEAKA
+269 
-283 QEIEKAKE
+283 
-291 EAKAQEIAKA
+291 QEIAKA
-301 KEEAKAQEIEKA
+301 KEEA
-313 KEEAKAQEIAKAKEE
+313 
-328 AKAQEIEK
+328 
-336 AKEEEKAQE
+336 
-345 IAKAKEEEKAQ
+345 
-356 EIAKAKEE
+356 
-364 EKAQEIAK
+364 KAQEIAK

-383 KAKEEAKAREIE
+383 KAKEEAKAREIA

-400 AKAKAQEIAKAK
+400 AKAQEIAKAK
-412 KEAQAREIEEAKA
+412 EEAKA
-425 KEATKTQEVSKNNTQ
+425 REIAKAKEEAKAREIAKAKEEAKAREALKAKEESKNNAQ

-535 TVKVKVL
+535 TVKVKIL

>member
-1 MEAFDRTQKNAME
+1 
-14 ANMKKIIGAATA
+14 MKKIIGAATA
-26 TVLGLGAFTTSAI
+26 TVFGMGAFTTVAT

-52 EKPTTESKVVEKVK
+52 EKPTTESKVVKKVK
-66 EGQKL
+66 EGEKL

-88 ELFVSS
+88 EVFVSA
-94 EYTKDIYHV
+94 EFTKDVYYV
-103 TANLLNVRTEA
+103 KANLLNVRSDA
-114 NTESEILGRLKQDDV
+114 STESEILGRLKTNDV

-149 AYANVSFLSSTA
+149 AYVNVSFLSSTA
-161 LIEKKAEEK
+161 PVEKKAEEK
-170 TKRVAKVQK
+170 TKQVAKVQK
-179 AVKAKEEVKT
+179 TV
-189 QKEAKVQEIAKAKE
+189 
-203 TTKEQKETK
+203 
-212 AEEIVKP
+212 
-219 KEEAKVTERVK
+219 
-230 VKEETKAE
+230 
-238 EIVKPK
+238 
-244 EEAKVTERV
+244 
-253 KVKEETKAEEI
+253 
-264 VKPKE
+264 
-269 EAKVKEIEKEEAKA
+269 
-283 QEIEKAKE
+283 KAKE
-291 EAKAQEIAKA
+291 EAKTQKVTKPKEEVKVQEVTKAKEEAKVQEVTKPKEETKVQEVVKSKEEVKVQEVAKAKEDVKAQEEAKA
-301 KEEAKAQEIEKA
+301 KEEAKAR
-313 KEEAKAQEIAKAKEE
+313 EIAKAKEE
-328 AKAQEIEK
+328 TKVQEVVKPKEEVKVQEVAKAKEDVKAQEEAKAKGEAEAREIAK

-372 AKEEAKAQEIA
+372 AKEEEKAQEIA
-383 KAKEEAKAREIE
+383 KAKEE
-395 KAKEE
+395 
-400 AKAKAQEIAKAK
+400 
-412 KEAQAREIEEAKA
+412 
-425 KEATKTQEVSKNNTQ
+425 SKNNIQ

-450 TAYTADPSENGTYG
+450 TAYTADPNENGTYG

-474 LTANPN
+474 LTDNPN

-535 TVKVKVL
+535 TVKVKIL

>member
-1 MEAFDRTQKNAME
+1 
-14 ANMKKIIGAATA
+14 MKKIIGAATA
-26 TVLGLGAFTTSAI
+26 TFFGLGAFTTTVT

-66 EGQKL
+66 NGQEL
-71 KVIHT
+71 KVINT
-76 EEGWSKIDLNGK
+76 EDGWSKIELNGK
-88 ELFVSS
+88 EVFVSS
-94 EYTKDIYHV
+94 EFTKDIYHV

-161 LIEKKAEEK
+161 PIEKKAEEK

-238 EIVKPK
+238 EIAKPKEEAKVTERVKVKEETKAEEIVKPK

-283 QEIEKAKE
+283 QEIAKAKE

-301 KEEAKAQEIEKA
+301 KEEAKAQEIAKA
-313 KEEAKAQEIAKAKEE
+313 KEEAKTREIAKAKEE
-328 AKAQEIEK
+328 A
-336 AKEEEKAQE
+336 
-345 IAKAKEEEKAQ
+345 
-356 EIAKAKEE
+356 
-364 EKAQEIAK
+364 KAQEIAK

-400 AKAKAQEIAKAK
+400 AKAQEIAKAK
-412 KEAQAREIEEAKA
+412 KEAQAREIEKAKEEAKA

-535 TVKVKVL
+535 TVKVKIL

>member
-1 MEAFDRTQKNAME
+1 
-14 ANMKKIIGAATA
+14 MKKIIGAATA
-26 TVLGLGAFTTSAI
+26 TFFGLGAFTTTVT

-66 EGQKL
+66 NGQEL
-71 KVIHT
+71 KVINT
-76 EEGWSKIDLNGK
+76 EDGWSKIELNGK
-88 ELFVSS
+88 EVFVSS
-94 EYTKDIYHV
+94 EFTKDIYHV

-161 LIEKKAEEK
+161 PIEKKAEEK

-212 AEEIVKP
+212 VEEIVKP

-269 EAKVKEIEKEEAKA
+269 EAKVQEIEKVKEEAKA
-283 QEIEKAKE
+283 QEIARAKEEAKVREMEKAKE
-291 EAKAQEIAKA
+291 EARAQEIAKA
-301 KEEAKAQEIEKA
+301 KEEAKAREMEKE
-313 KEEAKAQEIAKAKEE
+313 KEET
-328 AKAQEIEK
+328 
-336 AKEEEKAQE
+336 
-345 IAKAKEEEKAQ
+345 
-356 EIAKAKEE
+356 
-364 EKAQEIAK
+364 
-372 AKEEAKAQEIA
+372 KAQEIA

-412 KEAQAREIEEAKA
+412 EEAQAREIEKAKEEAKA

>member
-1 MEAFDRTQKNAME
+1 
-14 ANMKKIIGAATA
+14 MKKVIGAATA
-26 TVLGLGAFTTSAI
+26 TVFGLGAFTTTAT

-66 EGQKL
+66 NGEEL
-71 KVIHT
+71 KVINT
-76 EEGWSKIDLNGK
+76 EDGWSKIELNGK
-88 ELFVSS
+88 EVFVSS
-94 EYTKDIYHV
+94 EFTKDIYHV
-103 TANLLNVRTEA
+103 TADLLNVRSES
-114 NTESEILGRLKQDDV
+114 NTESKILGRLKKDDV
-129 IESTHQVKDGWLQ
+129 IESTNQVKDGWLQ

-149 AYANVSFLSSTA
+149 AYVNVSFLSSKA
-161 LIEKKAEEK
+161 PIEKKADEK
-170 TKRVAKVQK
+170 TKQVAKVQK
-179 AVKAKEEVKT
+179 SVKAKEEAKT
-189 QKEAKVQEIAKAKE
+189 QKITKAKETIKPKEGVKVQEVAKPKEEVKVQEVAKPKEEVKVQEVVKPKEEVKVQEVVKPKEEVKVQEVAKAKEEAKVQEIA
-203 TTKEQKETK
+203 
-212 AEEIVKP
+212 
-219 KEEAKVTERVK
+219 
-230 VKEETKAE
+230 
-238 EIVKPK
+238 
-244 EEAKVTERV
+244 
-253 KVKEETKAEEI
+253 
-264 VKPKE
+264 
-269 EAKVKEIEKEEAKA
+269 
-283 QEIEKAKE
+283 KAKE

-301 KEEAKAQEIEKA
+301 KEEAKAQEIAKA

-328 AKAQEIEK
+328 A
-336 AKEEEKAQE
+336 
-345 IAKAKEEEKAQ
+345 
-356 EIAKAKEE
+356 
-364 EKAQEIAK
+364 KAQEIAK

-383 KAKEEAKAREIE
+383 KAKEEAKAREIA

-400 AKAKAQEIAKAK
+400 EK
-412 KEAQAREIEEAKA
+412 AREALKV
-425 KEATKTQEVSKNNTQ
+425 KEQSKNNIQ

-535 TVKVKVL
+535 TVKVKIL

>member
-1 MEAFDRTQKNAME
+1 
-14 ANMKKIIGAATA
+14 MKKVIGAATA
-26 TVLGLGAFTTSAI
+26 TIFGLGAFTTTAT

-66 EGQKL
+66 NGQEL
-71 KVIHT
+71 KVINT
-76 EEGWSKIDLNGK
+76 EDGWSKIELNGK
-88 ELFVSS
+88 EVFVSS
-94 EYTKDIYHV
+94 EFTKDVYHV

-114 NTESEILGRLKQDDV
+114 NTDSEILGRLKKDDV

-161 LIEKKAEEK
+161 PTEKKTEEK
-170 TKRVAKVQK
+170 AKQVTKVQK
-179 AVKAKEEVKT
+179 SVKEKKEVKT
-189 QKEAKVQEIAKAKE
+189 QKVAKVKE
-203 TTKEQKETK
+203 TTKAQ
-212 AEEIVKP
+212 EIVKP
-219 KEEAKVTERVK
+219 KEEVK
-230 VKEETKAE
+230 VKEEPKAQ
-238 EIVKPK
+238 
-244 EEAKVTERV
+244 
-253 KVKEETKAEEI
+253 EI

-269 EAKVKEIEKEEAKA
+269 EAKVKEEVKVKEEPKAQEMVKPKEEAKVKEEVKVKEEPKA
-283 QEIEKAKE
+283 QEIVKPKEEAKVKEEVKAKE
-291 EAKAQEIAKA
+291 EEKVQEIAKA
-301 KEEAKAQEIEKA
+301 KEEERAR
-313 KEEAKAQEIAKAKEE
+313 
-328 AKAQEIEK
+328 
-336 AKEEEKAQE
+336 E
-345 IAKAKEEEKAQ
+345 IAKAKEEEKAREIARAKEEEKAREIARAKEEEKAKEIAKAKEEERAR

-364 EKAQEIAK
+364 EKAREIAK
-372 AKEEAKAQEIA
+372 AKEEEKAREIA
-383 KAKEEAKAREIE
+383 KAKEEERAR
-395 KAKEE
+395 
-400 AKAKAQEIAKAK
+400 EIAKAK
-412 KEAQAREIEEAKA
+412 EEERAK
-425 KEATKTQEVSKNNTQ
+425 EVSKNNIQ

-527 KAMNWGRQ
+527 KAMNWGRK
-535 TVKVKVL
+535 TVKVKIL

>member
-1 MEAFDRTQKNAME
+1 
-14 ANMKKIIGAATA
+14 MKKIIGAATA
-26 TVLGLGAFTTSAI
+26 TVFGLGAFTTSAI

-52 EKPTTESKVVEKVK
+52 EKPTTESKVIEKVK

-71 KVIHT
+71 KVINT

-94 EYTKDIYHV
+94 EFTKDIYHV
-103 TANLLNVRTEA
+103 TANLLNVRSEA
-114 NTESEILGRLKQDDV
+114 NTESEILGRLKKDDV
-129 IESTHQVKDGWLQ
+129 IESTHQAKDGWLQ

-161 LIEKKAEEK
+161 PSEKKAGEK
-170 TKRVAKVQK
+170 TKQVAKVQK
-179 AVKAKEEVKT
+179 AVKAKEEAQT
-189 QKEAKVQEIAKAKE
+189 QKVAKIQEIAKTKETTKVLEEVKVQEIAKG
-203 TTKEQKETK
+203 
-212 AEEIVKP
+212 
-219 KEEAKVTERVK
+219 KEEKKVQ
-230 VKEETKAE
+230 
-238 EIVKPK
+238 EI
-244 EEAKVTERV
+244 A
-253 KVKEETKAEEI
+253 
-264 VKPKE
+264 KPKE
-269 EAKVKEIEKEEAKA
+269 EAKVKEVEKVKEETKA
-283 QEIEKAKE
+283 QEIARAKE
-291 EAKAQEIAKA
+291 EAKAQEIARA
-301 KEEAKAQEIEKA
+301 KEEA
-313 KEEAKAQEIAKAKEE
+313 
-328 AKAQEIEK
+328 
-336 AKEEEKAQE
+336 
-345 IAKAKEEEKAQ
+345 
-356 EIAKAKEE
+356 
-364 EKAQEIAK
+364 KAQEIAK

-383 KAKEEAKAREIE
+383 KAKEEAKVKEVE
-395 KAKEE
+395 KVKEE
-400 AKAKAQEIAKAK
+400 AKAQEIAKAK
-412 KEAQAREIEEAKA
+412 
-425 KEATKTQEVSKNNTQ
+425 EVSKNNTQ

-474 LTANPN
+474 LTINPN

-535 TVKVKVL
+535 TVKVKIL

>member
-1 MEAFDRTQKNAME
+1 
-14 ANMKKIIGAATA
+14 MKKVIGAATA
-26 TVLGLGAFTTSAI
+26 TILGLGAFTTTAT

-66 EGQKL
+66 NGQEL
-71 KVIHT
+71 KVINT
-76 EEGWSKIDLNGK
+76 EDGWSKIELNGK
-88 ELFVSS
+88 EVFVSS
-94 EYTKDIYHV
+94 EFTKDVYHV

-114 NTESEILGRLKQDDV
+114 NTDSEILGRLKKDDV

-161 LIEKKAEEK
+161 PTEKKTEEK
-170 TKRVAKVQK
+170 AKQVTKVQK
-179 AVKAKEEVKT
+179 SVKEKKEVKT
-189 QKEAKVQEIAKAKE
+189 QKVAKVKE
-203 TTKEQKETK
+203 TTKAQ
-212 AEEIVKP
+212 EIVKP
-219 KEEAKVTERVK
+219 KEEVK
-230 VKEETKAE
+230 VKEEPKAQ
-238 EIVKPK
+238 
-244 EEAKVTERV
+244 
-253 KVKEETKAEEI
+253 EI

-269 EAKVKEIEKEEAKA
+269 EAKVKEEVKVKEEPKAQEMVKPKEEAKVKEEVKVKEEPKA
-283 QEIEKAKE
+283 QEIVKPKEEAKVKEEVKAKE
-291 EAKAQEIAKA
+291 EEKVQEIAKA
-301 KEEAKAQEIEKA
+301 K
-313 KEEAKAQEIAKAKEE
+313 
-328 AKAQEIEK
+328 
-336 AKEEEKAQE
+336 EEKAQE
-345 IAKAKEEEKAQ
+345 IAKAKEEEKAR

-364 EKAQEIAK
+364 ERAREIAK
-372 AKEEAKAQEIA
+372 AKEEERAK
-383 KAKEEAKAREIE
+383 
-395 KAKEE
+395 
-400 AKAKAQEIAKAK
+400 
-412 KEAQAREIEEAKA
+412 
-425 KEATKTQEVSKNNTQ
+425 EVSKNNIQ

-527 KAMNWGRQ
+527 KAMNWGRK
-535 TVKVKVL
+535 TVKVKIL

>member
-1 MEAFDRTQKNAME
+1 
-14 ANMKKIIGAATA
+14 MKKIIGAATA

-52 EKPTTESKVVEKVK
+52 EKPTTESKIVEKVK

-76 EEGWSKIDLNGK
+76 EEGWSKINLNGK

-161 LIEKKAEEK
+161 PIEKKAEEK

-269 EAKVKEIEKEEAKA
+269 EAKVTERVKVKEETKAEEIVKPKEEAKVTERVKVKEETKA
-283 QEIEKAKE
+283 EEIAKTKEEAKVQEIEKVKE

-301 KEEAKAQEIEKA
+301 KEEAKVREMEK
-313 KEEAKAQEIAKAKEE
+313 
-328 AKAQEIEK
+328 
-336 AKEEEKAQE
+336 
-345 IAKAKEEEKAQ
+345 
-356 EIAKAKEE
+356 
-364 EKAQEIAK
+364 
-372 AKEEAKAQEIA
+372 AKAQEIA

-400 AKAKAQEIAKAK
+400 AKAKSQEIAKAK
-412 KEAQAREIEEAKA
+412 EEAQAREIEKAKA

-474 LTANPN
+474 LTENPN

-535 TVKVKVL
+535 TVKVKIL

>member
-1 MEAFDRTQKNAME
+1 
-14 ANMKKIIGAATA
+14 MKKVIGAATA
-26 TVLGLGAFTTSAI
+26 TVFGLGAFTTTAT

-66 EGQKL
+66 NGQEL
-71 KVIHT
+71 KVINT
-76 EEGWSKIDLNGK
+76 EDGWSKIELNGK
-88 ELFVSS
+88 EVFVSS
-94 EYTKDIYHV
+94 EFTKDVYHV

-114 NTESEILGRLKQDDV
+114 NTESKILGRLKKDDV
-129 IESTHQVKDGWLQ
+129 IESMNQVKDGWLQ

-149 AYANVSFLSSTA
+149 AYVNVSFLSSTA
-161 LIEKKAEEK
+161 PVEKKADEK
-170 TKRVAKVQK
+170 TKQVAKVQK
-179 AVKAKEEVKT
+179 MV
-189 QKEAKVQEIAKAKE
+189 
-203 TTKEQKETK
+203 
-212 AEEIVKP
+212 
-219 KEEAKVTERVK
+219 
-230 VKEETKAE
+230 
-238 EIVKPK
+238 
-244 EEAKVTERV
+244 
-253 KVKEETKAEEI
+253 
-264 VKPKE
+264 
-269 EAKVKEIEKEEAKA
+269 
-283 QEIEKAKE
+283 KAKE
-291 EAKAQEIAKA
+291 EAKTQKVTKA
-301 KEEAKAQEIEKA
+301 KETIKP
-313 KEEAKAQEIAKAKEE
+313 
-328 AKAQEIEK
+328 
-336 AKEEEKAQE
+336 KEEEKVQE
-345 IAKAKEEEKAQ
+345 VVKVQEEAKVQEVAKPKEEEKVQEVVKPKEEEKVQEVVKPKEEEKVQEEAKAKEEEKAR

-372 AKEEAKAQEIA
+372 AKEEAKAQEIVKAKEEAKAREIAKAKEEAKAQEIAKAKEEEKAREIAKAKEEAKAQEIAKAKEEEKAREIAKAKEEAKAQEIA
-383 KAKEEAKAREIE
+383 KAKEEAKAREIA

-400 AKAKAQEIAKAK
+400 AKAR
-412 KEAQAREIEEAKA
+412 EAIKA
-425 KEATKTQEVSKNNTQ
+425 KEESKNNTQ

-535 TVKVKVL
+535 TVKVKIL